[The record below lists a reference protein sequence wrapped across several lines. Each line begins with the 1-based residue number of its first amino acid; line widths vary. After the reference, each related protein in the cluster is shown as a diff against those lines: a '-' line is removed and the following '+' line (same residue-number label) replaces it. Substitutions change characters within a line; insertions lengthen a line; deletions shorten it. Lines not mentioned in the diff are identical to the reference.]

1 MPELDV
7 GDGLIFPSTGASAS
21 TMSSTF
27 NSLLPTAICCA
38 LEAELRCPDG
48 ENRGGALRGSHQ
60 DLCLARR
67 IWLSSVVPDPR
78 NTLLPQR
85 PPAKPKVPTVAA
97 PLGLAHSSP
106 PPGSSAT
113 LSCARPWGQNQA
125 APWPQLTLG
134 PSARPPLGSVR
145 DCCPV
150 SFSDVHPFPT
160 SFSVPQRLGPRV
172 ASLSKLGLGLR
183 VGRGL

>member
-7 GDGLIFPSTGASAS
+7 GDGLAFPSMGAYAF
-21 TMSSTF
+21 TMSFTF
-27 NSLLPTAICCA
+27 NSLLPTAVCCA

-60 DLCLARR
+60 DLCLARS

-78 NTLLPQR
+78 ITLLPKG

-106 PPGSSAT
+106 P
-113 LSCARPWGQNQA
+113 W
-125 APWPQLTLG
+125 
-134 PSARPPLGSVR
+134 
-145 DCCPV
+145 
-150 SFSDVHPFPT
+150 
-160 SFSVPQRLGPRV
+160 V
-172 ASLSKLGLGLR
+172 AL
-183 VGRGL
+183 